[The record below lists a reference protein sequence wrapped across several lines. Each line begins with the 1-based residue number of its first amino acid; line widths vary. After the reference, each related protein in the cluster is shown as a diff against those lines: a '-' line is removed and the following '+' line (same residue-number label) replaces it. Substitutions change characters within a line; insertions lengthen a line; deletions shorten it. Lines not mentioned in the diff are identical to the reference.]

1 MTAVSIFKAY
11 DIRGIYPA
19 ELDEKTAYRIGRAFA
34 ERLGARTIVAGHDMR
49 ESSGTLFPAA
59 VDGITDAGA
68 DVLSV
73 GRVTT
78 PMISFA
84 TATRE
89 ADGGIMVTASHN
101 PSRYN
106 GFKLC
111 GKGAS
116 PVSYEDGIR
125 QIEQRVAEM
134 ADGARAGGRK
144 GSVRPIDVTDAYM
157 EHLARF
163 ARGAR
168 PMSIAV
174 DGGNGMGGPFVT
186 RFLAGIPGVRL
197 TGLYLEPDGR
207 FPNHEANPL
216 KPANLRDLQK
226 AVRDGRCDL
235 GVALDG
241 DADRCVFVDSA
252 GAIVPTDLVTA
263 ILARERLAVRKGP
276 VVYDLR
282 SSRAVAEEIRTAGG
296 EPVRNRVGHSLMK
309 KTMRAR
315 DAVFGGEL
323 SGHYYFRE
331 NFFCDSALVTLAST
345 LSLLGEKGARL
356 ADLVKPLARYAST
369 GETNF
374 EVHDPDG
381 VMKRIADTFSD
392 GAIDFLDGITVEYP
406 DWWFNVRKS
415 NTEPVVR
422 LNLEA
427 ATPAER
433 DRHLARVL
441 PILGK
446 PE

>member
-1 MTAVSIFKAY
+1 MNSIFKAY

-34 ERLGARTIVAGHDMR
+34 ELAEARTVVAGRDMR
-49 ESSGTLFPAA
+49 DSSKTLFPAA
-59 VDGITDAGA
+59 AEGITDAGA
-68 DVLSV
+68 DVV
-73 GRVTT
+73 DIGMVTT
-78 PMISFA
+78 PMVSFA
-84 TATRE
+84 TATLG
-89 ADGGIMVTASHN
+89 ADAGIMVTASHN
-101 PSRYN
+101 PARYN

-116 PVSYEDGIR
+116 PVSYDDGIR
-125 QIEQRVAEM
+125 QIESRVREGT
-134 ADGARAGGRK
+134 DARPVGPRK
-144 GSVRPIDVTDAYM
+144 GRINARDVTDAYM
-157 EHLARF
+157 AHLGRF
-163 ARGAR
+163 AGKAK
-168 PMSIAV
+168 PMTIAV
-174 DGGNGMGGPFVT
+174 DAGNGIGGPFAA
-186 RFLAGIPGVRL
+186 RFLSGIPGVK
-197 TGLYLEPDGR
+197 TVGLYMEPDGS

-216 KPANLRDLQK
+216 KPANLHDLQK
-226 AVRDGRCDL
+226 AVRDRKCDL

-241 DADRCVFVDSA
+241 DADRCVFVDAS

-263 ILARERLAVRKGP
+263 VLARDKLSARKGP

-282 SSRAVAEEIRTAGG
+282 SSRAVPEEIRAAGG

-309 KTMRAR
+309 KTMRER

-331 NFFCDSALVTLAST
+331 NFFCDSALVTLASM
-345 LSLLGEKGARL
+345 LSLLGKQPATL
-356 ADLVKPLARYAST
+356 ADLIKPLARYAST
-369 GETNF
+369 GEVNF
-374 EVHDPDG
+374 EVHDPDA
-381 VMKRIADTFSD
+381 VIKKIAGTFSD
-392 GAIDFLDGITVEYP
+392 GEIDYLDGITVQYP

-427 ATPAER
+427 RTPAER
-433 DRHLARVL
+433 DRRLAQVQ